1 MYAGAIYDNIVADN
15 TAIDNAIQ
23 NYIQTQDIQTDI
35 ENEYIF

>member
-1 MYAGAIYDNIVADN
+1 MYAGAIYDNIVANNTTIDN
-15 TAIDNAIQ
+15 TIQ